1 MKKVAVIYHSGYG
14 HTKVLAES
22 VLKGVKQAE
31 VEASIFSVEDLS
43 EDLTELAEM
52 DAMIFGSPTYMG
64 SVSAPFKAFMDK
76 SSKVWFTQGW
86 KDKLAAGF
94 TNSNSLSGDKFN
106 TLMQLVTYAN
116 QHGMIWVGQ
125 AEPNQSNPP
134 GNPEAIN
141 RMGSFLGLMAQSV
154 NDSPEVTP
162 PAGDHK
168 TAELFGKRVA
178 DTVLR
183 LK

>member
-1 MKKVAVIYHSGYG
+1 MKKVAVIYHSGFG
-14 HTKVLAES
+14 HTKVLAKS
-22 VLKGVKQAE
+22 VLKGAQAVSE
-31 VEASIFSVEDLS
+31 IEAKIYSVDDLS
-43 EDLTELAEM
+43 EELADV

-76 SSKVWFTQGW
+76 SSKIWFNQGW

-116 QHGMIWVGQ
+116 QHGMLWVGQ

-134 GNPEAIN
+134 GNPEAVN
-141 RMGSFLGLMAQSV
+141 RMGSSLGLMAQSV
-154 NDSPEVTP
+154 NDS
-162 PAGDHK
+162 
-168 TAELFGKRVA
+168 LFY
-178 DTVLR
+178 
-183 LK
+183 

>member
-1 MKKVAVIYHSGYG
+1 MKKVAVIYHSGFG

-22 VLKGVKQAE
+22 VLKGAQA
-31 VEASIFSVEDLS
+31 VNDIEAKIYSVDDLS
-43 EDLTELAEM
+43 EELEELADV

-76 SSKVWFTQGW
+76 SSKIWFNQGW

-116 QHGMIWVGQ
+116 QHGMLWVGQ

-134 GNPEAIN
+134 GNPEAVN

-154 NDSPEVTP
+154 NDS
-162 PAGDHK
+162 
-168 TAELFGKRVA
+168 LFY
-178 DTVLR
+178 
-183 LK
+183 